1 MTFTQR
7 VRPDMRCNGVC
18 PLREAA
24 RPVELRD
31 YIRVLQKQWVLI
43 ALTTALAIAAAI
55 GYTVRATPLYQSSIK
70 LFVSAQERTTDTT
83 STAYQGGLFSQQ
95 RAKSYADLL
104 SGPRVAESVVADLK
118 LSMTPGQLQ
127 AKIKAQ
133 ALPDTN
139 RAQAQRLANAVGV
152 QFAALVDQL
161 ERPPTGGP
169 APIKVEVVE
178 NARLPGAPVSPQPT
192 RNVGLALVLGLLLG
206 IGLAVL
212 RETLDTTVK
221 GTQDLQERVDAPVL
235 GVIGFDPE
243 AKTRPLLVQ
252 ADPHSSRAEAF
263 RQLRTN
269 LQFVDVDHRPTSIV
283 VTSSVSEE
291 GKTTTTANLAISL
304 SQAGI
309 RVALVE
315 GDLRRPRMAEY
326 LGIEGAVGLT
336 TVLVGRASL
345 DDALQPW
352 GDAGLLVLPSGAT
365 PPNPSELL
373 GSQGMADLLRELES
387 RVDLVLIDAPPLL
400 PVTDAAVLSV
410 IASGSLLVVRH
421 GRTGLEQV
429 STAIESLRRVDAHL
443 FGVILNMA
451 PTKGPDAYR
460 YGYGY
465 GYDYRPRSVV
475 AGKVPEQAA
484 GTTPDQVA
492 QPVVGNVPPSARQGR
507 SRRATR

>member
-7 VRPDMRCNGVC
+7 VRPDIRCNGVC

-31 YIRVLQKQWVLI
+31 YIRVLRKQWVLI

-104 SGPRVAESVVADLK
+104 SGPRVADTVLLTASV
-118 LSMTPGQLQ
+118 T
-127 AKIKAQ
+127 
-133 ALPDTN
+133 DTN
-139 RAQAQRLANAVGV
+139 RAQAQRLANEVGV
-152 QFAALVDQL
+152 QFAALVEQL

-178 NARLPGAPVSPQPT
+178 SARLPSSPVSPKPT

-206 IGLAVL
+206 VGLAVL

-221 GTQDLQERVDAPVL
+221 STQDLQERVGAPVL
-235 GVIGFDPE
+235 GVIGFDPD
-243 AKTRPLLVQ
+243 AKSRPLIVQ

-475 AGKVPEQAA
+475 AGQVPEQAA

-492 QPVVGNVPPSARQGR
+492 QPVVGNVLPSALRGP
-507 SRRATR
+507 

>member
-1 MTFTQR
+1 
-7 VRPDMRCNGVC
+7 
-18 PLREAA
+18 
-24 RPVELRD
+24 VELRD
-31 YIRVLQKQWVLI
+31 YIRVLRKQWVLI

-70 LFVSAQERTTDTT
+70 LFVSAQERTTDTS

-104 SGPRVAESVVADLK
+104 SGPRVADSVVSSLR
-118 LSMTPGQLQ
+118 LPMTPAQLQ
-127 AKIKAQ
+127 SKITAQ
-133 ALPDTN
+133 ALPDTVLLTASVTDTN
-139 RAQAQRLANAVGV
+139 RAQAQRLANEVGV
-152 QFAALVDQL
+152 QFAALVEQL

-178 NARLPGAPVSPQPT
+178 NARLPSSPVSPKPT

-221 GTQDLQERVDAPVL
+221 STQDLQERAGAPVL

-243 AKTRPLLVQ
+243 AKTRPLIVQ
-252 ADPHSSRAEAF
+252 TDPHSGRAEAF

-283 VTSSVSEE
+283 MTSSVSEE

-309 RVALVE
+309 RVALLE

-345 DDALQPW
+345 DDALQQW

-421 GRTGLEQV
+421 GRTRREQV
-429 STAIESLRRVDAHL
+429 STAIESLHRVDAHL

-465 GYDYRPRSVV
+465 GYDYRPTSVV
-475 AGKVPEQAA
+475 AGKVPEQAS
-484 GTTPDQVA
+484 GTTPDQAA
-492 QPVVGNVPPSARQGR
+492 QPVVGDVPPSARQGR
-507 SRRATR
+507 SRRAVR

>member
-1 MTFTQR
+1 M
-7 VRPDMRCNGVC
+7 
-18 PLREAA
+18 
-24 RPVELRD
+24 ELRD
-31 YIRVLQKQWVLI
+31 YIRVLRKQWVLI

-70 LFVSAQERTTDTT
+70 LFVSAQERATDTT

-133 ALPDTN
+133 ALPDTVLLTASVTDTN

-178 NARLPGAPVSPQPT
+178 NARLPGGPVSPQPT

-206 IGLAVL
+206 IGIAVL

-221 GTQDLQERVDAPVL
+221 STQDLQERVGAPVL

-243 AKTRPLLVQ
+243 AKTRPLIVQ

-283 VTSSVSEE
+283 VTSSLSEE

-309 RVALVE
+309 RLALLE

-421 GRTGLEQV
+421 GRTRREQV

-484 GTTPDQVA
+484 GTMPDQVA
-492 QPVVGNVPPSARQGR
+492 QPVVGDVLPSAREGR

>member
-1 MTFTQR
+1 MGQPATHLDERRQR
-7 VRPDMRCNGVC
+7 RQQQHAPAGKGRHGEVEPRQREERDRECPTGRVHDHLDFGAPRDDVSAEPGLGLDHGRHHSSCLVLRRNQHRQPATAGFSRRDGPSGYLSLSVSGRVCGVMGLG
-18 PLREAA
+18 PLGEAA
-24 RPVELRD
+24 PPVELHD
-31 YIRVLQKQWVLI
+31 YIRVLRKQWVLI
-43 ALTTALAIAAAI
+43 ALTAALAVAAAI

-70 LFVSAQERTTDTT
+70 LFVSAQERTTDTS

-127 AKIKAQ
+127 AKVKAQ
-133 ALPDTN
+133 ALPDTVLLTASVTDTN

-161 ERPPTGGP
+161 ERPTTGGP

-178 NARLPGAPVSPQPT
+178 NARLPGGPVSPQPT

-206 IGLAVL
+206 IGIAVL

-221 GTQDLQERVDAPVL
+221 STQDLQERVGAPVL

-243 AKTRPLLVQ
+243 AKTRPLIVQ

-283 VTSSVSEE
+283 VTSSLSEE

-309 RVALVE
+309 RLALLE

-326 LGIEGAVGLT
+326 L
-336 TVLVGRASL
+336 
-345 DDALQPW
+345 AL
-352 GDAGLLVLPSGAT
+352 
-365 PPNPSELL
+365 
-373 GSQGMADLLRELES
+373 
-387 RVDLVLIDAPPLL
+387 IH
-400 PVTDAAVLSV
+400 
-410 IASGSLLVVRH
+410 I
-421 GRTGLEQV
+421 
-429 STAIESLRRVDAHL
+429 
-443 FGVILNMA
+443 
-451 PTKGPDAYR
+451 
-460 YGYGY
+460 
-465 GYDYRPRSVV
+465 
-475 AGKVPEQAA
+475 
-484 GTTPDQVA
+484 
-492 QPVVGNVPPSARQGR
+492 
-507 SRRATR
+507 

>member
-7 VRPDMRCNGVC
+7 VRPDVRCNGLC
-18 PLREAA
+18 PLGKAA
-24 RPVELRD
+24 PPVELRD
-31 YIRVLQKQWVLI
+31 YIRVLRKQWVLI
-43 ALTTALAIAAAI
+43 ALTTALAVAAAI

-70 LFVSAQERTTDTT
+70 LFVSAQERTTDTS

-104 SGPRVAESVVADLK
+104 SGPRVADSVVSSLR
-118 LSMTPGQLQ
+118 LPMTPAQLQ
-127 AKIKAQ
+127 SKITAQ
-133 ALPDTN
+133 ALPDTVLLTASVTDTN
-139 RAQAQRLANAVGV
+139 RAQAQRLANEVGV
-152 QFAALVDQL
+152 QFAALVEQL

-178 NARLPGAPVSPQPT
+178 NARLPGGPVSPQPT

-206 IGLAVL
+206 VGLAVL

-221 GTQDLQERVDAPVL
+221 STQDIQERVGAPVL

-243 AKTRPLLVQ
+243 AKTRPLIVQ
-252 ADPHSSRAEAF
+252 ADPHSGRAEAF

-283 VTSSVSEE
+283 MTSSVSEE

-309 RVALVE
+309 RVALLE
-315 GDLRRPRMAEY
+315 GDLRRPRMPEY
-326 LGIEGAVGLT
+326 LGIEDAVGLT

-352 GDAGLLVLPSGAT
+352 GDAGLLVLPRGAT

-373 GSQGMADLLRELES
+373 GSQGMADLLRELER

-410 IASGSLLVVRH
+410 IASGSLLIVQH
-421 GRTGLEQV
+421 GHTKREQV
-429 STAIESLRRVDAHL
+429 RTAVEALRHVDAHL
-443 FGVILNMA
+443 YGVVTQHGANQGTRRLPVWLWPRLRL
-451 PTKGPDAYR
+451 PTA
-460 YGYGY
+460 
-465 GYDYRPRSVV
+465 
-475 AGKVPEQAA
+475 
-484 GTTPDQVA
+484 
-492 QPVVGNVPPSARQGR
+492 
-507 SRRATR
+507 